1 MISIIA
7 LTGCQTIQKDK
18 SKFGKKD
25 HNVVS
30 HMKRAGI
37 LGDKL
42 ILNKHG
48 LSLLQNNNI
57 IKFKEI
63 LKNNFNS
70 KDNINFFPYK
80 MSLEVLNHFDSIN
93 NIEFIY
99 GIYIS
104 KDTSQSEISK
114 CIKRVNK
121 IKEMKID
128 LDFYTQN
135 LSSLEKLVEE
145 LNIKFSTQLDNKCFE
160 LKDLLKLGRLN
171 AEFNY
176 YANHI
181 STLWAD
187 KYKYSDKKLLKL

>member
-1 MISIIA
+1 
-7 LTGCQTIQKDK
+7 
-18 SKFGKKD
+18 
-25 HNVVS
+25 
-30 HMKRAGI
+30 MKRAGI

-80 MSLEVLNHFDSIN
+80 MSLEVLNQFDSIN

-135 LSSLEKLVEE
+135 LSSLEKLAEE
-145 LNIKFSTQLDNKCFE
+145 LNIKFST
-160 LKDLLKLGRLN
+160 
-171 AEFNY
+171 
-176 YANHI
+176 
-181 STLWAD
+181 S
-187 KYKYSDKKLLKL
+187 

>member
-1 MISIIA
+1 
-7 LTGCQTIQKDK
+7 
-18 SKFGKKD
+18 
-25 HNVVS
+25 
-30 HMKRAGI
+30 
-37 LGDKL
+37 
-42 ILNKHG
+42 
-48 LSLLQNNNI
+48 
-57 IKFKEI
+57 
-63 LKNNFNS
+63 
-70 KDNINFFPYK
+70 
-80 MSLEVLNHFDSIN
+80 MSLEVLNQFDSIN

-121 IKEMKID
+121 IKGMKID

-176 YANHI
+176 YIQFTSRLPANHQQ
-181 STLWAD
+181 
-187 KYKYSDKKLLKL
+187 